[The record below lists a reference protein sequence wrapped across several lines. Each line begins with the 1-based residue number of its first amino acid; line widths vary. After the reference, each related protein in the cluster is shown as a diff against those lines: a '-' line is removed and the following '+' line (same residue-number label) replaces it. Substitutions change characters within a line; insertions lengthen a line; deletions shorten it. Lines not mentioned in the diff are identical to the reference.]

1 MPNANQKAAAPNPIP
16 VRTLRTGVELT
27 AFGFGGLPFE
37 FRFDYGYDGIM
48 RSWEDSLQRLG
59 LSSIDLLLIHD
70 LDSFF
75 HDAEQRFSAHFNHLI
90 TSGSRALEELR
101 SQGLIKGFGAG
112 LNRMGAL
119 PRLLDAVDLDFAIIA
134 MPYTLLDQDVLDEEF
149 PLCAERDVRIVI
161 GSVFASGILITGAA
175 EGASYGYRPA
185 PPEVL
190 EKTRRIEETCR
201 RHQVP
206 LPAAAMQFPL
216 AHPLVAAIIPGAME
230 PGHIKSNAEM
240 FRFPIPDDFWAE
252 LKAEG
257 LLRQD
262 APTP

>member
-90 TSGSRALEELR
+90 TSG
-101 SQGLIKGFGAG
+101 K
-112 LNRMGAL
+112 
-119 PRLLDAVDLDFAIIA
+119 
-134 MPYTLLDQDVLDEEF
+134 
-149 PLCAERDVRIVI
+149 
-161 GSVFASGILITGAA
+161 
-175 EGASYGYRPA
+175 
-185 PPEVL
+185 
-190 EKTRRIEETCR
+190 
-201 RHQVP
+201 
-206 LPAAAMQFPL
+206 
-216 AHPLVAAIIPGAME
+216 PG
-230 PGHIKSNAEM
+230 
-240 FRFPIPDDFWAE
+240 
-252 LKAEG
+252 
-257 LLRQD
+257 
-262 APTP
+262 T